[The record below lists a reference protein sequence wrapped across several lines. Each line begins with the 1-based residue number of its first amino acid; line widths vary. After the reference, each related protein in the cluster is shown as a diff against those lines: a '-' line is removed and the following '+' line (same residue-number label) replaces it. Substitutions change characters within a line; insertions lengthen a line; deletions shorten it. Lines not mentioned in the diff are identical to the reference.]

1 MNTQRLQHPLRIILA
16 DDGSQH
22 SLAATRLIGDL
33 PLPADSCVTILG
45 VLTPRESSNYSVLQA
60 ALEQARNLLEEQRRI
75 HPEQT
80 NVACPTT
87 INLILG
93 SPAEEIIAQAEKMA
107 ANLIVMGAK
116 GLRATLG
123 ILLGGVA
130 QQVIEYAKFP
140 VLIVRAPYS
149 GLKRVLL
156 VTDGS
161 IYSQHALEYLA
172 GNLQQNSF
180 PLPEGTQLDVVHVL
194 PPIPSPERMVRVWP
208 MGAEY
213 IMSQLPD
220 LEIEA
225 DLIEA
230 EEQQGQEIL
239 QETTAQLQAANIPC
253 NGILLRGDAA
263 TEIIEYA
270 RKNQVNLIIAGGR
283 GRSSMRDWLLGS
295 VSRKLVHYADCSV
308 LVIK

>member
-1 MNTQRLQHPLRIILA
+1 MDSQPIYRPLRILLA

-33 PLPADSCVTILG
+33 PLPANSCITILG
-45 VLTPRESSNYSVLQA
+45 VLTPRESSNYAVLQA
-60 ALEQARNLLEEQRRI
+60 ALEQAKNLLEEQRKS
-75 HPEQT
+75 HPDEKIT
-80 NVACPTT
+80 ACP
-87 INLILG
+87 ISIEFRLG
-93 SPAEEIIAQAEKMA
+93 NPAEEVIEQSEKISA
-107 ANLIVMGAK
+107 DLIVMGAK

-130 QQVIEYAKFP
+130 QQVIEYAKYP
-140 VLIVRAPYS
+140 VLIVRAPYN
-149 GLKRVLL
+149 GLKRILL

-172 GNLQQNSF
+172 GNIQQNRF
-180 PLPEGTQLDVVHVL
+180 PLPEGIQLEVVHVL

-208 MGAEY
+208 LGSEY

-225 DLIEA
+225 EMIEA
-230 EEQQGQEIL
+230 EEKQGEEIL
-239 QETTAQLQAANIPC
+239 KQTVAQLQAANIPC
-253 NGILLRGDAA
+253 NGMVLRGDAA

-270 RKNQVNLIIAGGR
+270 KKTQVNLIVAGSR
-283 GRSSMRDWLLGS
+283 GRSGVRGWLLGS

-308 LVIK
+308 LIIK